1 MQWVPDSSAPRCMLS
16 SKCKSI
22 TSDATNITKAS
33 GILFTYTLRR
43 HHCRL
48 CGLVICSNCS
58 NKSFTI
64 DDHTTVR
71 ACYLCIQQSNNPD
84 SLLFQ
89 QLHTLRLQ
97 RQEKAKLKRLN
108 CDIDPATPSFSL
120 LTDTNTIP
128 STPLWML
135 PFRPMFNAMSVGT
148 LDLEIVQARNLE
160 ASDFNLIGKNTSD
173 PYATVTINNLTVQTK
188 TISSNVNPIWNSC
201 YRISLNQVYD
211 VVRVRIYDEDAMPGI
226 PEGIPLGQ
234 LGNELFQKLDV
245 LGFNQNDFL
254 GGVSVPL
261 LAFVPNNKELYVE
274 GWFPLTKN
282 ETHLLNGTPGTEIK
296 ETKET
301 EETKETK
308 TSSKMDSTFQK
319 LKKLK
324 KLKHVVKLCH
334 YIY

>member
-71 ACYLCIQQSNNPD
+71 ACYPCIQQSNNPD
-84 SLLFQ
+84 SLLSQ

-120 LTDTNTIP
+120 LTDINTIP

-261 LAFVPNNKELYVE
+261 LGKYLSE
-274 GWFPLTKN
+274 GAAREWSTVVDISIPPSSFKLVSLSSPRSPL
-282 ETHLLNGTPGTEIK
+282 
-296 ETKET
+296 
-301 EETKETK
+301 
-308 TSSKMDSTFQK
+308 SKIPKQVFF
-319 LKKLK
+319 
-324 KLKHVVKLCH
+324 
-334 YIY
+334 